1 MKFATDKVN
10 TPFQFT
16 VEWEDG
22 CVWITEE
29 NGNGV
34 KYQCNT
40 ISSIANIIERY
51 IVDMQTNALFDKARA
66 ESIET
71 VDDIIETDD
80 EDMWNSVIEEYEMME
95 GNRDVYQFRI
105 WSVYGG
111 K

>member
-95 GNRDVYQFRI
+95 GNRDVY
-105 WSVYGG
+105 
-111 K
+111 

>member
-29 NGNGV
+29 NGSGV
-34 KYQCNT
+34 KYQCST

-80 EDMWNSVIEEYEMME
+80 EDLWNSVVEEYEMME
-95 GNRDVYQFRI
+95 GNRDVY
-105 WSVYGG
+105 
-111 K
+111 